1 MVKFENVE
9 IKYGNFVAM
18 NNLNLD
24 IKEGEFFTF
33 LGPSGCGKTTSLR
46 ALVGFIKPSKG
57 RVLVAGKDITNLP
70 VESRNI
76 GMVFQSY
83 ALFPTMTVY
92 ENIAFGM
99 KVKKMSKSEISRKVH
114 EVADKIKITEEQLQK
129 NVSELSGGQ
138 QQRVALARAIVLEPK
153 ILCLDEPLSNL
164 EAKLSIGMR
173 LELKRLQ
180 KDLGITTLYV
190 THDQE
195 EALTLSDRIAVFN
208 NGYIEQVGT
217 PYEIYNSSKSEF
229 VCDFIGD
236 INRFGTGILTFIN
249 EQMGTKLDTAKT
261 GFVRIEKC
269 VDTSKPDH
277 AKIHGIVTDLE
288 FNGILTKYTIS
299 CMGQKV
305 KYLEKMTDINTTKK
319 AIPSICILI
328 LAISCN
334 FKGGI
339 YYGQMENKIAGWNDQ
354 YPWFDCEGRI
364 DLVHFFFSGVSECE
378 SDYSGIFP
386 GWSFF
391 SGSGG
396 KDHEVP
402 KSYQQF
408 EEQLYFGGCFHY
420 YGEYFR
426 YFNRSVYRILRY

>member
-9 IKYGNFVAM
+9 IRYGDFVAIDD
-18 NNLNLD
+18 LNLE

-46 ALVGFIKPSKG
+46 ALVGFITPSKG
-57 RVLVAGKDITNLP
+57 KVIVAGKDVTNLP
-70 VESRNI
+70 VENRNI

-99 KVKKMSKSEISRKVH
+99 KVKKLPKAEIDRKIR
-114 EVADKIKITEEQLQK
+114 EVAKKIKITDEQLQK

-164 EAKLSIGMR
+164 DAKLRIDMR

-180 KDLGITTLYV
+180 KELGITTLYV

-236 INRFGTGILTFIN
+236 INRFGTKILTSIN
-249 EQMGTKLDTAKT
+249 EQLGTKLNVQKT
-261 GFVRIEKC
+261 GFIRIEKC
-269 VDTSKPDH
+269 VNNYMPNH
-277 AKIHGIVTDLE
+277 AKITGTVTELE
-288 FNGILTKYTIS
+288 FNGILTKYTLS
-299 CMGQKV
+299 CMGETI
-305 KYLEKMTDINTTKK
+305 KYLEKNDGYKYYKEGDEVDLYIDYQDI
-319 AIPSICILI
+319 
-328 LAISCN
+328 
-334 FKGGI
+334 
-339 YYGQMENKIAGWNDQ
+339 M
-354 YPWFDCEGRI
+354 
-364 DLVHFFFSGVSECE
+364 
-378 SDYSGIFP
+378 
-386 GWSFF
+386 
-391 SGSGG
+391 
-396 KDHEVP
+396 
-402 KSYQQF
+402 QF
-408 EEQLYFGGCFHY
+408 
-420 YGEYFR
+420 
-426 YFNRSVYRILRY
+426 

>member
-138 QQRVALARAIVLEPK
+138 QQRVALARAIVFGTKDPPVW
-153 ILCLDEPLSNL
+153 DEPLSNL
-164 EAKLSIGMR
+164 DAKLRIDMR

-208 NGYIEQVGT
+208 NGYVEQVGT
-217 PYEIYNSSKSEF
+217 PYESIIPQRANSSAILSE
-229 VCDFIGD
+229 IS
-236 INRFGTGILTFIN
+236 TGL
-249 EQMGTKLDTAKT
+249 G
-261 GFVRIEKC
+261 
-269 VDTSKPDH
+269 
-277 AKIHGIVTDLE
+277 
-288 FNGILTKYTIS
+288 
-299 CMGQKV
+299 
-305 KYLEKMTDINTTKK
+305 
-319 AIPSICILI
+319 
-328 LAISCN
+328 
-334 FKGGI
+334 
-339 YYGQMENKIAGWNDQ
+339 
-354 YPWFDCEGRI
+354 
-364 DLVHFFFSGVSECE
+364 
-378 SDYSGIFP
+378 P
-386 GWSFF
+386 GS
-391 SGSGG
+391 
-396 KDHEVP
+396 
-402 KSYQQF
+402 
-408 EEQLYFGGCFHY
+408 
-420 YGEYFR
+420 
-426 YFNRSVYRILRY
+426 